1 LLNVM
6 WFWGKLREVE
16 IEILGSFTPGRERQY
31 GLKIE
36 IITKISGRSHIIIC
50 IQYGGALDG
59 IS

>member
-1 LLNVM
+1 M